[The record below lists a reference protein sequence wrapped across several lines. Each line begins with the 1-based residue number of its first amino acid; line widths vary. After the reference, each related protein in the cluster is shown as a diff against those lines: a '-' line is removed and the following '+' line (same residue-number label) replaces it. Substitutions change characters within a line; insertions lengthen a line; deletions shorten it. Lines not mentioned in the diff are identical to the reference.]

1 MNPSVWAMMR
11 TLFTG
16 QTSKEGFYMKYDYGF
31 KLKCVELYK
40 NGRWHET
47 PEGIGQKNFR
57 KGITTWVKIA
67 DLHGIDALK
76 HPTTCTEYTVEE
88 RYALVARVLA
98 GESQKSV
105 AISANINH
113 SQLSNWVK
121 RYKIYGYNGLDL
133 KKGRHS
139 KEQPLKK
146 SIISSELTPP
156 EKEELIRLRAA
167 IVKEI
172 REKGYRLKHLLKA

>member
-11 TLFTG
+11 TLFIG
-16 QTSKEGFYMKYDYGF
+16 QTSKEVFYMKYDYGF

-98 GESQKSV
+98 GESQKKCC
-105 AISANINH
+105 N
-113 SQLSNWVK
+113 K
-121 RYKIYGYNGLDL
+121 C
-133 KKGRHS
+133 
-139 KEQPLKK
+139 
-146 SIISSELTPP
+146 
-156 EKEELIRLRAA
+156 
-167 IVKEI
+167 
-172 REKGYRLKHLLKA
+172 

>member
-1 MNPSVWAMMR
+1 M
-11 TLFTG
+11 L
-16 QTSKEGFYMKYDYGF
+16 
-31 KLKCVELYK
+31 
-40 NGRWHET
+40 
-47 PEGIGQKNFR
+47 
-57 KGITTWVKIA
+57 
-67 DLHGIDALK
+67 
-76 HPTTCTEYTVEE
+76 
-88 RYALVARVLA
+88 
-98 GESQKSV
+98 
-105 AISANINH
+105 
-113 SQLSNWVK
+113 NWVK

-156 EKEELIRLRAA
+156 EKEELIRL

>member
-1 MNPSVWAMMR
+1 M
-11 TLFTG
+11 
-16 QTSKEGFYMKYDYGF
+16 
-31 KLKCVELYK
+31 
-40 NGRWHET
+40 
-47 PEGIGQKNFR
+47 
-57 KGITTWVKIA
+57 
-67 DLHGIDALK
+67 
-76 HPTTCTEYTVEE
+76 EE
-88 RYALVARVLA
+88 RYALVARVLV

>member
-31 KLKCVELYK
+31 KLKCVELYR

-88 RYALVARVLA
+88 RYNFSCQGSSWRISKKVL
-98 GESQKSV
+98 Q
-105 AISANINH
+105 
-113 SQLSNWVK
+113 
-121 RYKIYGYNGLDL
+121 
-133 KKGRHS
+133 
-139 KEQPLKK
+139 
-146 SIISSELTPP
+146 
-156 EKEELIRLRAA
+156 
-167 IVKEI
+167 
-172 REKGYRLKHLLKA
+172 

>member
-1 MNPSVWAMMR
+1 M
-11 TLFTG
+11 
-16 QTSKEGFYMKYDYGF
+16 
-31 KLKCVELYK
+31 
-40 NGRWHET
+40 
-47 PEGIGQKNFR
+47 
-57 KGITTWVKIA
+57 
-67 DLHGIDALK
+67 
-76 HPTTCTEYTVEE
+76 
-88 RYALVARVLA
+88 
-98 GESQKSV
+98 
-105 AISANINH
+105 
-113 SQLSNWVK
+113 SNWVK

-172 REKGYRLKHLLKA
+172 REDLFDKIQNLPLKASSKGMR